1 MTTNG
6 APGFCP
12 RCGAAMRAP
21 RDGESGHLHCTGCD
35 RPHWTNPIPVA
46 GILLVRDGRILLTR
60 RSEEMS
66 QGAGRWAF
74 PGGFVEAGESAEEAA
89 VRETRE
95 EANVDAT
102 ITGIVGMP
110 HSMVEARHLVTVY
123 RGETNGEPQPGA
135 EVTETQW
142 FTPHEIPWREIA
154 FPTTETALRDLIS
167 EGLDGPPA
175 HPLAPPASLIRSLPA
190 PPAHCRDCG
199 GRVEASGGGPHGH
212 GRCTAC
218 ATPVWVN
225 PVTAASMHVLR
236 DGKVLLARRSERM
249 RRGGGQ
255 WTGPGGHIEP
265 GETAEDAVRRELRE
279 EVGIDVSIT
288 GLNGVYSMRDPA
300 VVFVS
305 YRGTTT
311 GEPTA
316 AEETCEVRWFGPSE
330 IPWPEMFE
338 DAVAPMR
345 DLLVQGFDPLGR
357 DSS

>member
-1 MTTNG
+1 
-6 APGFCP
+6 
-12 RCGAAMRAP
+12 MRAP
-21 RDGESGHLHCTGCD
+21 LAGESGHLHCTGCE
-35 RPHWTNPIPVA
+35 RPHWSNPIPVA

-74 PGGFVEAGESAEEAA
+74 PGGFVESGETTEEAA

-110 HSMVEARHLVTVY
+110 HSMVAARHLVTVY
-123 RGETNGEPQPGA
+123 RGEADGEPQPGPEVA
-135 EVTETQW
+135 ETRW
-142 FTPHEIPWREIA
+142 FAPTEIPWDEIA

-167 EGLDGPPA
+167 EGIDGPPA
-175 HPLAPPASLIRSLPA
+175 HPLDPAAPIARSLPA
-190 PPAHCRDCG
+190 PPAHCRHCG
-199 GRVEASGGGPHGH
+199 GRVEASGGGPDGH
-212 GRCTAC
+212 GRCIAC

-236 DGKVLLARRSERM
+236 DGKVLMARRSERM

-265 GETAEDAVRRELRE
+265 GETAEQAVRRELRE

-288 GLNGVYSMRDPA
+288 GLNGVYSMRAPA

-305 YRGTTT
+305 YRGTAT
-311 GEPTA
+311 GEPIA
-316 AEETCEVRWFGPSE
+316 AEETAEETAEVRWFTPSE
-330 IPWPEMFE
+330 IPWPELFE
-338 DAVAPMR
+338 DAVDPMR
-345 DLLVQGFDPLGR
+345 ALLKQGFG
-357 DSS
+357 